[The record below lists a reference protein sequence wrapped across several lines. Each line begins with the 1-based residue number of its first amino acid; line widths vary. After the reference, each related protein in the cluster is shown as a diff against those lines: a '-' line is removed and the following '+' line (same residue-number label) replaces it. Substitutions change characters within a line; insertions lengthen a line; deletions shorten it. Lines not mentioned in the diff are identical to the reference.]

1 VLTRGELEKLAELP
15 EGKKFYLSL
24 YLTVDPG
31 TNPNQE
37 YLRVAKNLIKQE
49 ISRWEE
55 SGEISKGELRKLSE
69 GCEDLLQYLVL
80 NQGSFRK
87 GLVIFSDPQ
96 RDFWKEYHLAVAVP
110 PRFVIDRRPYL
121 KPLVRLFDDYEPFLI
136 VLVDRRR
143 ARLFLVQL
151 GEVLVYVE
159 ESHPEIPGKHKKGGW
174 RAWEQA
180 KFSRQIE
187 KMVTFHLEEVAEML
201 EDFLKDQEINRVAVG
216 GPVEAVSQFQ
226 ELLSPWVQEKV
237 TAYLSIEMTAGE
249 KDLVDEALRVLEEV
263 EREQEDQLVEE
274 LLSRVAKGDRAAIG
288 IDDVVAKVEQGQVHR
303 LIVAAEFERPGY
315 RCPNCGTLFAQRR
328 ETCFYCGYQLEEIP
342 NLIDHIVKEA
352 VNQGAKVEVV
362 KRDHPRLLEAG
373 GIGAFLRF

>member
-1 VLTRGELEKLAELP
+1 
-15 EGKKFYLSL
+15 
-24 YLTVDPG
+24 
-31 TNPNQE
+31 
-37 YLRVAKNLIKQE
+37 
-49 ISRWEE
+49 
-55 SGEISKGELRKLSE
+55 
-69 GCEDLLQYLVL
+69 
-80 NQGSFRK
+80 
-87 GLVIFSDPQ
+87 
-96 RDFWKEYHLAVAVP
+96 
-110 PRFVIDRRPYL
+110 
-121 KPLVRLFDDYEPFLI
+121 
-136 VLVDRRR
+136 
-143 ARLFLVQL
+143 
-151 GEVLVYVE
+151 
-159 ESHPEIPGKHKKGGW
+159 
-174 RAWEQA
+174 
-180 KFSRQIE
+180 
-187 KMVTFHLEEVAEML
+187 MVTFHLEEVAEML